1 MIYILIAKDEW
12 VSFASPSVECV
23 VFATTEVDLLQHK
36 IDRYNHM
43 KVPYYVQM
51 WTADG
56 IYEGRLNEESVGTL
70 KKETED
76 LKRQL
81 VRYYQDKAAKKET
94 NDKQAII

>member
-12 VSFASPSVECV
+12 VSFASPSAECV
-23 VFATTEVDLLQHK
+23 VFATTEIDLLQPK

-56 IYEGRLNEESVGTL
+56 IYEGRLNEDFVGAL
-70 KKETED
+70 KRETEV
-76 LKRQL
+76 LKRQI
-81 VRYYQDKAAKKET
+81 DKKET
-94 NDKQAII
+94 NDKQASI